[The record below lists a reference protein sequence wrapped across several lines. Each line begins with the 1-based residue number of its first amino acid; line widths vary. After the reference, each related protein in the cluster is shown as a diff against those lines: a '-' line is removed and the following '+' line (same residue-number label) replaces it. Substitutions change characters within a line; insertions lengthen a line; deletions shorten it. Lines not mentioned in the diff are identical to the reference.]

1 MRQLTI
7 RNIPEDIERDIK
19 REARKKNVS
28 LNKACISVLEKATG
42 KKNRRTPRKAIY
54 HDLDH
59 LSGVWSTK
67 DARVFEKDLSFQREI
82 DKNLWKRTG

>member
-7 RNIPEDIERDIK
+7 RNIPEHIEKDIK

-42 KKNRRTPRKAIY
+42 RKTRRTPRKAIF

-59 LSGVWSTK
+59 LCGMWSAR
-67 DARVFEKDLSFQREI
+67 DSRVFEENLSCQRDIDKDL
-82 DKNLWKRTG
+82 WKQTG